1 MPIDTKVRRSYNQ
14 RNMGL
19 FGSSG
24 VRRIFDI
31 DLLNLALKIGLV
43 VGRDYPGVVIGRDT
57 RTSSDALKHTFV
69 AGLLAA
75 GGRSY
80 DAGIV
85 TTPTLA
91 LAAWEFDAGAMITA
105 SHNPPEYN
113 GIKLW
118 NADGSAFDS
127 VQREQIE
134 DLVLKSSNGT
144 APWRKIGSSEICDGA
159 VEQHSRHILEDIS
172 GKFSLKVALD
182 CCCGAASVIT
192 PYILKRLGCDV
203 IAINCNPSGFFP
215 HPIEPTDE
223 NLGDLKRV
231 TLESGADLGIAHDGD
246 GDRMMAV
253 DGKGRFI
260 PGDKL
265 LVVFARHLA
274 AKEVVTTVD
283 ASMVIDEIGFKVTR
297 TPVGDAFISEEIK
310 RGGDFGGE
318 ASGSWIFPRSL
329 LCPDG
334 VYAAAQL
341 VAIASQQE
349 LANIVDEIPDYPL
362 IRGSIDNRGIE
373 LSNFKERL
381 LAMEPVSIDDT
392 DGVRLNFKDGW
403 LLVRI
408 SGTEPKIRLTT
419 EARSEAR
426 VNQLYESTI
435 RLIREYTEEQ
445 GTKR

>member
-1 MPIDTKVRRSYNQ
+1 M
-14 RNMGL
+14 
-19 FGSSG
+19 
-24 VRRIFDI
+24 
-31 DLLNLALKIGLV
+31 
-43 VGRDYPGVVIGRDT
+43 
-57 RTSSDALKHTFV
+57 
-69 AGLLAA
+69 
-75 GGRSY
+75 
-80 DAGIV
+80 
-85 TTPTLA
+85 
-91 LAAWEFDAGAMITA
+91 
-105 SHNPPEYN
+105 
-113 GIKLW
+113 
-118 NADGSAFDS
+118 
-127 VQREQIE
+127 
-134 DLVLKSSNGT
+134 
-144 APWRKIGSSEICDGA
+144 
-159 VEQHSRHILEDIS
+159 
-172 GKFSLKVALD
+172 
-182 CCCGAASVIT
+182 
-192 PYILKRLGCDV
+192 
-203 IAINCNPSGFFP
+203 
-215 HPIEPTDE
+215 
-223 NLGDLKRV
+223 RV